1 MCVCVDKH
9 LVDCGNLKTKVRVIF
24 IFLTKLWG
32 PKTKHLHCG
41 DLKNTF
47 KQRPVPTNY
56 QKYELSQRFFVH
68 RFVVAM
74 MYYGVFLSAP
84 TVGGDMYLNFFLS
97 SLVELPAIYL
107 GIKAFNRYVKHTRET
122 RWWLVGPYH
131 KSRPYTR
138 EIPFYITVKL
148 QTQGLCEYFYTWVLV
163 HGDPYTQV
171 CST

>member
-1 MCVCVDKH
+1 MDKH
-9 LVDCGNLKTKVRVIF
+9 LVDCGNLKTKIRVIF
-24 IFLTKLWG
+24 IVLTKLWG
-32 PKTKHLHCG
+32 PKTKYLHCG

-47 KQRPVPTNY
+47 
-56 QKYELSQRFFVH
+56 ERFFVH

-74 MYYGVFLSAP
+74 IYYGVFLSAP

>member
-1 MCVCVDKH
+1 MCVCVCVCVCVCLDKH
-9 LVDCGNLKTKVRVIF
+9 LGDCGDLKTKVRVSF
-24 IFLTKLWG
+24 ILLAKLWG
-32 PKTKHLHCG
+32 PETKHLHCG
-41 DLKNTF
+41 DLKNTL
-47 KQRPVPTNY
+47 KVPTNH
-56 QKYELSQRFFVH
+56 QKYELSQCFFVH

-131 KSRPYTR
+131 EHSSRPYTR
-138 EIPFYITVKL
+138 DPL
-148 QTQGLCEYFYTWVLV
+148 LHNCEA
-163 HGDPYTQV
+163 
-171 CST
+171 S